1 MYCIPFLESLTMDQS
16 NSAQDAV
23 RCTLCQSPENLVF
36 CEVCHTRLV
45 CKNCHEKYPYAS
57 ENHTAVVHK
66 QYLANCTD
74 RSLMDEPQFDSLS
87 ASSLTTGEQ
96 DNSVSPQGA
105 ESSPQDR
112 SLMDAPQISATLN
125 TEYGY
130 LNGVTCVN
138 DNEVWTCGNEN
149 TMKLYNLQEELLK
162 SIQTESGNEPRD
174 ITVTKDGNLVYTDYK
189 KEELKYTSSY

>member
-112 SLMDAPQISATLN
+112 SMMVVPRVITAFDT
-125 TEYGY
+125 GFRY
-130 LNGVTCVN
+130 LYNVTCL
-138 DNEVWTCGNEN
+138 NETKLWMRGDDSI
-149 TMKLYNLQEELLK
+149 MKLHNVW
-162 SIQTESGNEPRD
+162 GNGWSPPKPSQGT
-174 ITVTKDGNLVYTDYK
+174 IHGT
-189 KEELKYTSSY
+189 